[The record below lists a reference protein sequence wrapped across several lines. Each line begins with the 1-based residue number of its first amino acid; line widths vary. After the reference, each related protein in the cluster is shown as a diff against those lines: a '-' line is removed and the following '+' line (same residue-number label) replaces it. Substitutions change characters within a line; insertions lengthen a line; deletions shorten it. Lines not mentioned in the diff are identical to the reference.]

1 MSTYVK
7 NDTVRP
13 KDETRV
19 KETKSTANLHE
30 HQQSLRYI
38 FITSFILVVVSSY
51 IYPRFLNRQ
60 YKTNSNMMTSRSS
73 RYSNFAGAI
82 SEKLQNDRFWLE
94 GDKQHWYHVEIG
106 EVQGSLKDPTITE
119 EYVMSKFVQLDADE
133 ETKNFISQSVYKA
146 DQIFTQMW
154 HNLAKA
160 VLKRFFGYTQTDI
173 NGYLRRGSMFVL
185 STQQFMLLREK
196 AGLPSN
202 LDKPEGSLID
212 LGAGDGKPTEY
223 LKPFYKDT
231 FATEASWAMRDILEE
246 KSINV
251 LDINNWDG
259 DEHSPRSFDII
270 SCLNL
275 LDRCEKPKSIL
286 RQIRNALKPDGVLLI
301 ALVLPFNPYVE
312 WNSSHEPV
320 EDLLDAPLPND
331 QGNGDSKFSFEKQI
345 ASIIE
350 VVHKEGFSVDA
361 WTRVPYLCEGDM
373 GQSLY
378 VLSDAVL
385 LCSLNK

>member
-1 MSTYVK
+1 
-7 NDTVRP
+7 
-13 KDETRV
+13 
-19 KETKSTANLHE
+19 
-30 HQQSLRYI
+30 
-38 FITSFILVVVSSY
+38 
-51 IYPRFLNRQ
+51 
-60 YKTNSNMMTSRSS
+60 MTSRSS

-94 GDKQHWYHVEIG
+94 GDKQHWYHVEIS

-119 EYVMSKFVQLDADE
+119 EYVMSKFVQLDDDE

-223 LKPFYKDT
+223 LQPFYKDSY
-231 FATEASWAMRDILEE
+231 ATEASWAMRDILEE

-259 DEHSPRSFDII
+259 DEHYQRSFDII